1 MGSHVT
7 ALVNGSHAFVAAGPY
22 CAASAGNGGV
32 LAYVHCN
39 VCIGVGGSG
48 RRLRGL
54 RALLRSSSWRG
65 SVSRGCKLQR
75 GAALGICKLV
85 ELFVYYHGFRER
97 IVQLYLRAAV
107 RALFGAEREFEK
119 FARLFAAHKRAPYE
133 YNAAR
138 LFVIG
143 GAYAAGNH
151 GPVFHLNKFQ
161 HCFIIIKRKLR
172 ACNAC
177 ITA

>member
-1 MGSHVT
+1 MGCHAA

-22 CAASAGNGGV
+22 CAAAAGNGGV

-48 RRLRGL
+48 RCLRGL
-54 RALLRSSSWRG
+54 RALLRRSSWRG
-65 SVSRGCKLQR
+65 SILRRCKLQR
-75 GAALGICKLV
+75 NAALGVCKFV
-85 ELFVYYHGFRER
+85 EFFIYYHGFRQR

-107 RALFGAEREFEK
+107 RAVLGAEREFEQ

-133 YNAAR
+133 YNAAGF
-138 LFVIG
+138 FVIG
-143 GAYAAGNH
+143 GAYAAGNY

-172 ACNAC
+172 TGNAC